1 MAKGKR
7 EQGYICPSCGKT
19 TTLRAASH
27 VSTAKFLQ
35 QIRNTIQCE
44 CRAWMAR
51 IEEVRE
57 AG

>member
-1 MAKGKR
+1 MAKKR
-7 EQGYICPSCGKT
+7 EQTYICPACGKSK
-19 TTLRAASH
+19 TLHAAAG
-27 VSTAKFLQ
+27 VSTAKFLKS
-35 QIRNTIQCE
+35 ILRTIQCE

>member
-1 MAKGKR
+1 MAKKR
-7 EQGYICPSCGKT
+7 EQTYICPSCGKEKT
-19 TTLRAASH
+19 IFAADH

-35 QIRNTIQCE
+35 SIRNTIQCE

-51 IEEVRE
+51 IEEVRA